1 MSSNFVCDG
10 PVISDLV
17 LSSPGAGELLATF
30 TAGGDWNTEA
40 KVTVKMDGSKFYD
53 EYIELCDYI
62 GTGSTITTC
71 GGYSGDVQLDLSPLL
86 NGQAIP
92 NTMINMA
99 ITNSEIKIKAYPGGN
114 KEYCKKEATLI
125 TSSSLSALTSG
136 GAAKTT
142 GFLFGTV
149 ALVGLAAYAVKRRN
163 RSKSNNGADQKL
175 NGGELA

>member
-1 MSSNFVCDG
+1 MSNFICDG
-10 PVISDLV
+10 PVITNLV
-17 LSSPGAGELLATF
+17 LSSGNAGELLATF

-40 KVTVKMDGSKFYD
+40 KVTVKMGGSKVY
-53 EYIELCDYI
+53 EENIELCNYI
-62 GTGSTITTC
+62 GTGSVTC
-71 GGYSGDVQLDLSPLL
+71 GSTGNVVLDLTSEVPLM
-86 NGQAIP
+86 NGQSIP
-92 NTMINMA
+92 MATINTCIPL
-99 ITNSEIKIKAYPGGN
+99 SDIKIKAYPDGN
-114 KEYCKKEATLI
+114 KEYCKQEATLI